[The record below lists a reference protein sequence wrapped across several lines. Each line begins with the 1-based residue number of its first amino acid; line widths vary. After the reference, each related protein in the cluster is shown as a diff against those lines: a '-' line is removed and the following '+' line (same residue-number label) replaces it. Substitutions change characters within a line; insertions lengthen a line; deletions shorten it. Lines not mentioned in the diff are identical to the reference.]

1 MNSKN
6 SKLNNIRIKLV
17 TSLILICVIPL
28 LISGFISYSKSKSIL
43 NQKLILTTTQTIDE
57 IDDGLSNYLNVFSK
71 LVSISAANPGI
82 INYDTSN
89 DNDALSYALKN
100 MKENDKDIFQ
110 AYYGTASHKFTIYPY
125 SKMPTGYDPPER
137 DWYKTALRNKGKIT
151 ISQPYI
157 DAATKD
163 NVITFSQTVEKDG
176 QVVGVVALDCS
187 LKTLSQEI
195 SSKKVGNS
203 GSVFL
208 VDPTGKA
215 IASPEKNLINTDI
228 SSKFTF
234 WSKAKSEDS
243 GFVNYTYN
251 GVKKFGAFTTNKLTG
266 WKVIATLND
275 SELSKDTKPILH
287 ITLLMILIMA
297 LAAAALSFTLSKGIS
312 DNINNFKK
320 AFSKASKGDLTVSIA
335 ASTKDEFKDLSES
348 FNTMLKNVSDLM
360 NNVTKS
366 SETVLQTSLSLANMS
381 GEVTSSVTEVSKA
394 IEEVSMGATKQAE
407 NAQTGAAEMNSL
419 SNKLDEISNNSN
431 EIDKISRDTKEL
443 GSTGLSMI
451 DTLIEKSNK
460 TKDSTTSV
468 NKVIFDMNES
478 AKQINV
484 ISEAISDITEQ
495 TNLLSLNASIESAR
509 AGEAGK
515 GFAVVAEEIRV
526 LAEQSQNSAKEIK
539 GIIATIQKK
548 SETAVDA
555 INSTEVA
562 VNEQYKAVNKTQ
574 EIFNK
579 ILKSIE
585 IMIGRVDEV
594 KKSIIDMND
603 KKQSTLAEIEDISSI
618 SEETASASEE
628 VTASSEEISATM
640 QEFTR
645 HSEKLKTLAEELKD
659 EINQFKIN

>member
-1 MNSKN
+1 MDFKN
-6 SKLNNIRIKLV
+6 SKLNSIRTKLV
-17 TSLILICVIPL
+17 ISLILICVIPL

-57 IDDGLSNYLNVFSK
+57 IDDGLSNYLDIFSK

-100 MKENDKDIFQ
+100 MKESDKDTFQ
-110 AYYGTASHKFTIYPY
+110 VYYGTASHKFGSYPY
-125 SKMPTGYDPPER
+125 AHPDGFDATTR
-137 DWYKTALRNKGKIT
+137 DWYKDALKNKGKVI
-151 ISQPYI
+151 ISPPYI
-157 DAATKD
+157 DAATK
-163 NVITFSQTVEKDG
+163 NNIITLSQTVEKDG
-176 QVVGVVALDCS
+176 QVVGVLALDCS

-208 VDPTGKA
+208 VDSTGKA
-215 IASPEKNLINTDI
+215 IASPEKNLINTNI
-228 SSKFTF
+228 SSKLTF

-275 SELSKDTKPILH
+275 SELSKDTKSILQ

-320 AFSKASKGDLTVSIA
+320 AFSKASKGDLTVSVT

-451 DTLIEKSNK
+451 DTLIEKSNG
-460 TKDSTTSV
+460 TKESTNAV

-484 ISEAISDITEQ
+484 ISETITDITEQ
-495 TNLLSLNASIESAR
+495 TNLLSLNAGIESAR

-539 GIIATIQKK
+539 DIIAAIQKK

-555 INSTEVA
+555 INSTEIA

-574 EIFNK
+574 EIFNE

-585 IMIGRVDEV
+585 IMIGRVDSV
-594 KKSIIDMND
+594 KKSIIDVND
-603 KKQSTLAEIEDISSI
+603 NKQSTLAEIEDISSI

-645 HSEKLKTLAEELKD
+645 HSEQLKTLAEELKD
-659 EINQFKIN
+659 EISQFKIN